1 MMKYLRSRLGRLSR
15 RSALL
20 GVLALAVVGGL
31 YLAVSAAQAP
41 QAQTRAPHAG
51 QAAPVL
57 AAEAVVKPMPVEIAA
72 VGHVQTI
79 ASVAVRARV
88 DGEIAAVP
96 VADGQAVKAGDVLF
110 TLDDRQARAQL
121 DQARAALARDRAQL
135 DYARKQVARYGPLA
149 ARDYSPREQFDLAQS
164 NAGALAGTVKADEAA
179 VAGAETQLSYTV
191 IRAPIDG
198 RIGTI
203 AFKTGN
209 SVQAAAAT
217 PLATINQIRPV
228 YVALAIAQRDLAE
241 VRRAM
246 ARGPVPVAATV
257 AGDAGGPIHGTL
269 AFIENQVDQASGTI
283 SLKAAFDNADE
294 RLWPGQF
301 VDATLSLRIEPKA
314 VTVPTVAVQDG
325 QDGAYVFVV
334 RPDSTVEQRPV
345 AVGWSA
351 GAETVIAK
359 GLAGGEK
366 VVTTGQLRLT
376 NGAAVQVRSPG
387 DRPAT
392 AELPS

>member
-1 MMKYLRSRLGRLSR
+1 MMKFLRSRLDRLSG
-15 RSALL
+15 RSAML
-20 GVLALAVVGGL
+20 GVLVLAAVGGL
-31 YLAVSAAQAP
+31 YLTATADRAS
-41 QAQTRAPHAG
+41 QAQTRVPPAG

-88 DGEIAAVP
+88 DGEIATVP

-135 DYARKQVARYGPLA
+135 DYARKQVARYAPLA
-149 ARDYSPREQFDLAQS
+149 AKDYSPREQFDLAQS
-164 NAGALAGTVKADEAA
+164 NAGAMAGTVKADEAA

-217 PLATINQIRPV
+217 PLATINQIRPI
-228 YVALAIAQRDLAE
+228 YVALSVAQRDLAE

-246 ARGPVPVAATV
+246 ARGPVPVTAII
-257 AGDAGGPIHGTL
+257 AGDAGGPVRGTL
-269 AFIENQVDQASGTI
+269 AFIENQVDPSSGTL
-283 SLKAAFDNADE
+283 SVKATFDNADE
-294 RLWPGQF
+294 QLWPGQF
-301 VDATLSLRIEPKA
+301 VDATLVLRIEPRA

-325 QDGAYVFVV
+325 QDGAYVFVI
-334 RPDSTVEQRPV
+334 RTDSTVEQRPV
-345 AVGWSA
+345 TVGWSA

-387 DRPAT
+387 ERPA
-392 AELPS
+392 APGSPS